1 MNKKTLMQGNIA
13 LCEGAI
19 QANCVAYFGYP
30 ITPQNEIS
38 AYMSKRMPELGR
50 VFIQSESELSAINM
64 VFGVAV
70 TGKRAMTSSSS
81 PGISL
86 MQEGI
91 SYLAG
96 CELPCVIANITR
108 GGPGLGNISGSQS
121 DYFQAVKGGGH
132 GDYKMITLAPSTVQ
146 EMYDLTYLSF
156 DLADK
161 YRNPVMILSDGY
173 LGQMMEPIEFR
184 VNSSELIEKN
194 KLRTPN
200 SELRTNKDWILDG
213 CKNREPR
220 KIRSLFMGEG
230 ELEEFNW
237 KLDKK
242 YKEIK
247 NNEIRFEEYK
257 TEDAYF
263 LIVAF
268 GISARICKSTIEMA
282 RKDNIKIGLIRPI
295 TLWPFPEEVIR
306 ETAKRVKK
314 IITVEMNLGQM
325 VEDVKLAVNG
335 ITPVEFLGKPGGTI
349 FTPEEI
355 YDYIRKIC

>member
-1 MNKKTLMQGNIA
+1 MSKRVLIQGNIA

-19 QANCVAYFGYP
+19 SAGCEAYFGYP
-30 ITPQNEIS
+30 ITPQNEVS

-50 VFIQSESELSAINM
+50 VFLQSESELSAINM

-108 GGPGLGNISGSQS
+108 GGPGLGNISGAQS

-146 EMYDLTYLSF
+146 EMYDLTAIAF

-173 LGQMMEPIEFR
+173 LGQMMEPIEIQ
-184 VNSSELIEKN
+184 SSKFKIQN
-194 KLRTPN
+194 Y
-200 SELRTNKDWILDG
+200 SKDWVLDG
-213 CKNREPR
+213 CKGREPR
-220 KIRSLFMGEG
+220 KIRSLLMGEG

-247 NNEIRFEEYK
+247 KNEVRFEEYK
-257 TEDAYF
+257 TEDAEF

-268 GISARICKSTIEMA
+268 GISARICKSTIEMT
-282 RKDNIKIGLIRPI
+282 RKDGLKVGLIRPI
-295 TLWPFPEEVIR
+295 TLWPFPEDVIR
-306 ETAKRVKK
+306 ERSKKVKK
-314 IITVEMNLGQM
+314 VLTVEMNLGQM
-325 VEDVKLAVNG
+325 LEDVKLAVNG
-335 ITPVEFLGKPGGTI
+335 VVQVEFLGKPGGTI

-355 YDYIRKIC
+355 YEHIRKIC

>member
-1 MNKKTLMQGNIA
+1 MSKRVLIQGNIA

-19 QANCVAYFGYP
+19 SAGCEAYFGYP
-30 ITPQNEIS
+30 ITPQNEVS

-50 VFIQSESELSAINM
+50 VFLQSESELSAINM

-108 GGPGLGNISGSQS
+108 GGPGLGNISGAQS

-146 EMYDLTYLSF
+146 EMYDLTAIAF

-173 LGQMMEPIEFR
+173 LGQMMEPIEIQ
-184 VNSSELIEKN
+184 NSKFKIQNYS
-194 KLRTPN
+194 
-200 SELRTNKDWILDG
+200 KDWVLDG
-213 CKNREPR
+213 CKGREPR
-220 KIRSLFMGEG
+220 KIRSLLMGEG

-247 NNEIRFEEYK
+247 KNEVRFEEYK
-257 TEDAYF
+257 TEDAEF

-268 GISARICKSTIEMA
+268 GISARICKSTIEMT
-282 RKDNIKIGLIRPI
+282 RKDGLKVGLIRPI
-295 TLWPFPEEVIR
+295 TLWPFPEDVIR
-306 ETAKRVKK
+306 ERSKKVKK
-314 IITVEMNLGQM
+314 VLTVEMNLGQM
-325 VEDVKLAVNG
+325 LEDVKLAVNG
-335 ITPVEFLGKPGGTI
+335 VVQVEFLGKPGGTI

-355 YDYIRKIC
+355 YEHIRKIC

>member
-1 MNKKTLMQGNIA
+1 MSKRVLIQGNIA

-19 QANCVAYFGYP
+19 SAGCEAYFGYP
-30 ITPQNEIS
+30 ITPQNEVS

-50 VFIQSESELSAINM
+50 VFLQSESELSAINM

-108 GGPGLGNISGSQS
+108 GGPGLGNISGAQS

-146 EMYDLTYLSF
+146 EMYDLTAIAF

-173 LGQMMEPIEFR
+173 LGQMMEPIEIQ
-184 VNSSELIEKN
+184 SSKFKIQN
-194 KLRTPN
+194 Y
-200 SELRTNKDWILDG
+200 SKDWVLDG
-213 CKNREPR
+213 CKGREPR
-220 KIRSLFMGEG
+220 KIRSLLMGEG

-247 NNEIRFEEYK
+247 KNEVRFEEYK
-257 TEDAYF
+257 TEDAEF

-268 GISARICKSTIEMA
+268 GISARICKSTIEMT
-282 RKDNIKIGLIRPI
+282 RKDGLKVGLIRPI
-295 TLWPFPEEVIR
+295 TLWPFPEDVIR
-306 ETAKRVKK
+306 ERSKKVKK
-314 IITVEMNLGQM
+314 VLTVEMNLGQM
-325 VEDVKLAVNG
+325 LEDVKLAVNG
-335 ITPVEFLGKPGGTI
+335 VAPVEFLGKPGGTI

-355 YDYIRKIC
+355 YEHIRKIC

>member
-1 MNKKTLMQGNIA
+1 MNKKTLLKGNIA

-19 QANCVAYFGYP
+19 SAGCVAYFGYP
-30 ITPQNEIS
+30 ITPQNEVS

-50 VFIQSESELSAINM
+50 IFLQSESELSAINM

-70 TGKRAMTSSSS
+70 SGKRAMTSSSS

-96 CELPCVIANITR
+96 CELPCVIANIAR
-108 GGPGLGNISGSQS
+108 GGPGLGNISGSQA
-121 DYFQAVKGGGH
+121 DYFQSVKGGGH
-132 GDYKMITLAPSTVQ
+132 GDYKMITLAPSSVQ
-146 EMYDLTYLSF
+146 EMYDLTFLAF
-156 DLADK
+156 ELADK

-173 LGQMMEPIEFR
+173 LGQMMEPVAIQNE
-184 VNSSELIEKN
+184 ELKIKN
-194 KLRTPN
+194 Y
-200 SELRTNKDWILDG
+200 NKDWILDG
-213 CKNREPR
+213 CAGREPR

-237 KLDKK
+237 KLHRK
-242 YKEIK
+242 YKEIE
-247 NNEIRFEEYK
+247 NNEVRHEEYK
-257 TEDAYF
+257 TEDAEF

-268 GISARICKSTIEMA
+268 GISARICKSTIEIA
-282 RKDNIKIGLIRPI
+282 RKEGLKIGLIRPI
-295 TLWPFPEEVIR
+295 TLWPFPEKQIKEN
-306 ETAKRVKK
+306 TKKVKK

-325 VEDVKLAVNG
+325 VEDVKLAANG
-335 ITPVEFLGKPGGTI
+335 VVPVEFLGKPGGTI

-355 YDYIRKIC
+355 YEYIRKIC